1 MQSILCLLI
10 FFDGMNPTF
19 LIPIGSK
26 LHSILLT
33 ASSSDAIRFFLSAM
47 FEFSILYRFRDNFRF
62 EIIFIFI
69 ASKVEAYGQ
78 EEQFSGRNLLLEIPT
93 SEALCFGSSK
103 YKALKIKKE
112 NIAAVDQ
119 RLGG

>member
-1 MQSILCLLI
+1 MA
-10 FFDGMNPTF
+10 N

-33 ASSSDAIRFFLSAM
+33 SYAIRFFLPAM

-93 SEALCFGSSK
+93 FEALWFGSSK
-103 YKALKIKKE
+103 YMALTIEKK
-112 NIAAVDQ
+112 NIAVVDQ
-119 RLGG
+119 RLVG